1 MSLRSR
7 LRVSIE
13 EIQDKPVSNIELET
27 ADNLHAY
34 SAAVDESVNRV
45 NDITDSVDEV
55 GSDIDTLEKVTTV
68 LNEASEHNGLTASEA
83 AVISPAIESILTKYG
98 FKPITSL
105 SIENYMNED
114 SRVNLTKVS
123 IEDLNQIKEK
133 LKSWALDAI
142 EWLGTTIMSG
152 IDKAV
157 DIVWS
162 LFKIVFDTKGYL
174 EGKKRR
180 AELLRQTE
188 YDHSRTTYFVLK
200 AKGIDASEEG
210 SIIGALKDACKK
222 QELEDRIKILT
233 ESLEET
239 KELIQVIK
247 VVSIDDDTKL
257 YTEDRDFSTYRGRAS
272 FKRVLNHYDPAPPNI
287 TKTLDLDSS
296 YDWYYRNDTAYMRLG
311 VSGIRKVILGV
322 KWADPGKKVPES
334 IKTIFTK
341 TDTFDKETA
350 KYNAG
355 YGIEARYDTKDT
367 ETISYVELEQVDKVI
382 EDSKKYAEEFRKVIQ
397 EASKVSFKSIKDDI
411 IKGSQKEGESFLKRA
426 IRVIKEFIMGVG
438 KLLMINIKA
447 IVAYFMYIYKLA
459 KARAAFYAYVAKN
472 KIVAGADSVKG
483 KLALR

>member
-7 LRVSIE
+7 LRVSVE
-13 EIQDKPVSNIELET
+13 EIQEKPVSDIESET
-27 ADNLHAY
+27 ADNLQAY

-45 NDITDSVDEV
+45 SDITDSVDEV
-55 GSDIDTLEKVTTV
+55 GSDIDTLEETTAI
-68 LNEASEHNGLTASEA
+68 LDESSKAGGLTASEA
-83 AVISPAIESILTKYG
+83 AVIAPAIESILTKYG
-98 FKPITSL
+98 FKPIASL
-105 SIENYMNED
+105 SVESYMSDD

-157 DIVWS
+157 NIVWS

-188 YDHSRTTYFVLK
+188 YDNSRTTYFVLK
-200 AKGIDASEEG
+200 AGDIDASEEG
-210 SIIGALKDACKK
+210 NIIGALKDACKK

-247 VVSIDDDTKL
+247 VISIDDDTKL
-257 YTEDRDFSTYRGRAS
+257 YTENRDFSTYRGRAS
-272 FKRVLNHYDPAPPNI
+272 FKRVLNNYDPAPPKI
-287 TKTLDLDSS
+287 TKTLDLDPS
-296 YDWYYRNDTAYMRLG
+296 YDWYYRHDSSYIRKG
-311 VSGIRKVILGV
+311 VPGIREFILGV
-322 KWADPGKKVPES
+322 KWADSSKKVPES
-334 IKTIFTK
+334 IKTIYTK
-341 TDTFDKETA
+341 TDKFDKETA
-350 KYNAG
+350 KYDAG
-355 YGIEARYDTKDT
+355 YGIEALYDTKDA
-367 ETISYVELEQVDKVI
+367 ETISYIELEQVDKVI
-382 EDSKKYAEEFRKVIQ
+382 EDSKKYAEEFRKVMQ

-411 IKGSQKEGESFLKRA
+411 IKGSKEEGESFLKRA
-426 IRVIKEFIMGVG
+426 IRVIKEFVMGVG

-459 KARAAFYAYVAKN
+459 KTRAAFYAYVAKN
-472 KIVAGADSVKG
+472 KIVAATDF
-483 KLALR
+483 R